1 MSNLHT
7 MNDVVNG
14 LREIINQRES
24 RIKELEKEN
33 TAWQNQNLLEQCNDQ
48 ADRIKELED
57 GLEKGKDY
65 CVSLSK
71 TVTELTIENE
81 SRYKRI
87 KELEAVVEQRN
98 AESQIASEEI
108 NRMLS
113 DFLESVRAT
122 LNASRNW
129 SQ

>member
-1 MSNLHT
+1 MSDLHT

-14 LREIINQRES
+14 LRKVIDQREA
-24 RIKELEKEN
+24 
-33 TAWQNQNLLEQCNDQ
+33 T
-48 ADRIKELED
+48 
-57 GLEKGKDY
+57 
-65 CVSLSK
+65 
-71 TVTELTIENE
+71 
-81 SRYKRI
+81 I

-98 AESQIASEEI
+98 TESQIASEEI

>member
-1 MSNLHT
+1 MSDLHT

-14 LREIINQRES
+14 LRKVIDQREA
-24 RIKELEKEN
+24 
-33 TAWQNQNLLEQCNDQ
+33 T
-48 ADRIKELED
+48 
-57 GLEKGKDY
+57 
-65 CVSLSK
+65 
-71 TVTELTIENE
+71 
-81 SRYKRI
+81 I